1 MKHSGKLRSGKLG
14 VVITGG
20 TIGMR
25 AGDAGLAPESG
36 LGARM
41 REAIC
46 AQGRHDVGPF
56 VELAPLIDSANAEPE
71 FWVRV
76 AAAVVSLVEDADC
89 DGVLVLHGTDT
100 MAYTA
105 AGLAFLLFGLP
116 VPVVLTGAMHPIG
129 DAGSDGWDNL
139 SGALDLL
146 KNDPP
151 AGTYVYFAG
160 KQIPA
165 VHCSKWRTQTVD
177 AFTRTRRPTIDRSAS
192 SLPPWSYR
200 KLVAPA
206 RVAVLPL
213 HPGFEPMTLEAL
225 VTAGVPGCVLECYG
239 SGTAPVADAR
249 FIAAL
254 ELARSRNMV
263 VVAISQCPE
272 GAVAFGHYAT
282 DHRLKS
288 VGVVSGG
295 GMTREVALAKL
306 STLLGAGL
314 PAAACRDWMGV
325 SVFGEL

>member
-1 MKHSGKLRSGKLG
+1 MKPSGKLG
-14 VVITGG
+14 IVITGG
-20 TIGMR
+20 TIGMH
-25 AGDAGLAPESG
+25 AGEGGLAPQSG
-36 LGARM
+36 LDTRL
-41 REAIC
+41 REALC
-46 AQGRHDVGPF
+46 AQGRHDVGPI
-56 VELAPLIDSANAEPE
+56 VELAPLIDSANAGPD
-71 FWVRV
+71 FWVRI
-76 AAAVVSLVEDADC
+76 ATAVVSLVEDADC
-89 DGVLVLHGTDT
+89 SGVLVLHGTDT

-129 DAGSDGWDNL
+129 HAGSDGWDNVT
-139 SGALDLL
+139 GALDLL
-146 KNDPP
+146 RSGPP
-151 AGTYVYFAG
+151 AGISVYFAG
-160 KQIPA
+160 QQIPA
-165 VHCSKWRTQTVD
+165 VHCSKWRTQTAD
-177 AFTRTRRPTIDRSAS
+177 AFRRTLRPTIDMSAS
-192 SLPPWSYR
+192 ALPPWSYR

-213 HPGFEPMTLEAL
+213 HPGFEPMAIEAL
-225 VTAGVPGCVLECYG
+225 VAAGVPGCVLECYG
-239 SGTAPVADAR
+239 SGTAPVADDR

-282 DHRLKS
+282 DHCLRTA
-288 VGVVSGG
+288 GVVSGG

-306 STLLGAGL
+306 GILLGAGL

>member
-1 MKHSGKLRSGKLG
+1 MKPSGKLRIGKLG

-20 TIGMR
+20 TIGMHP
-25 AGDAGLAPESG
+25 GDAGLAPACG
-36 LGARM
+36 LETHL
-41 REAIC
+41 REALR
-46 AQGRHDVGPF
+46 ARGRHDVGPF
-56 VELAPLIDSANAEPE
+56 VELAPLIDSANAGPD

-76 AAAVVSLVEDADC
+76 ATAVVSLVEDADC
-89 DGVLVLHGTDT
+89 SGVLILHGTDT

-129 DAGSDGWDNL
+129 HAGSDGWDNV

-146 KNDPP
+146 TSDPA

-160 KQIPA
+160 QQIPA
-165 VHCSKWRTQTVD
+165 VHCSKWRTQAAD
-177 AFTRTRRPTIDRSAS
+177 AFTRTQRPTIDLSAPAF
-192 SLPPWSYR
+192 PPWSYR

-206 RVAVLPL
+206 RVAVLSL
-213 HPGFEPMTLEAL
+213 HPGFEPAALEAL
-225 VTAGVPGCVLECYG
+225 VAAGVPGCVLECYG

-282 DHRLKS
+282 DHRLKT

-306 STLLGAGL
+306 GILLGSGL
-314 PAAACRDWMGV
+314 SAAACRDWMRV

>member
-1 MKHSGKLRSGKLG
+1 MKPSGRPNGRLG

-20 TIGMR
+20 TIGMHG
-25 AGDAGLAPESG
+25 GDDGLAPASG
-36 LGARM
+36 LAMRL
-41 REAIC
+41 REALC

-56 VELAPLIDSANAEPE
+56 VELTPLIDSANAEPE
-71 FWVRV
+71 FWVRI
-76 AAAVVSLVEDADC
+76 AAAVVSLVEDDDC
-89 DGVLVLHGTDT
+89 SGVLILHGTDT

-129 DAGSDGWDNL
+129 DVGSDGWDNL

-146 KNDPP
+146 TSGPP
-151 AGTYVYFAG
+151 AGTTVYFAG
-160 KQIPA
+160 RQIPA
-165 VHCSKWRTQTVD
+165 VHCSKWRTQTAD
-177 AFTRTRRPTIDRSAS
+177 AFTRTLRPTMDRSAPA
-192 SLPPWSYR
+192 LPPWSYR
-200 KLVAPA
+200 ELVAPA

-213 HPGFEPMTLEAL
+213 HPGFEPTAL
-225 VTAGVPGCVLECYG
+225 AALAAAGVPGCVLECYG
-239 SGTAPVADAR
+239 SGTAPVADPR

-254 ELARSRNMV
+254 ELARARNMV

-282 DHRLKS
+282 DHRLKTA
-288 VGVVSGG
+288 GVVSGG

-306 STLLGAGL
+306 GILLGAGL
-314 PAAACRDWMGV
+314 PPAACRDWMRV